1 MADKKVRYI
10 KWLIDW
16 TSGVLKATFT
26 MTTGSE
32 KIENFD
38 AKVIFPMWE
47 SFDEIQKHCIVT
59 GLKPKLE
66 DTTAAD
72 AVKALSALE
81 RWQFVT
87 KQWKQ
92 LTEEKIWSRKATPGE
107 RMTIGKL
114 SAEIA
119 KLPDEK
125 KAEIP
130 EELKAVLR
138 ASGVVI

>member
-1 MADKKVRYI
+1 MADKKRYI
-10 KWLIDW
+10 KWAIDW
-16 TSGVLKATFT
+16 ATGILKATFT

-38 AKVIFPMWE
+38 TKVIFPMWE
-47 SFDEIQKHCIVT
+47 SFNEVQKHCIVT

-72 AVKALSALE
+72 AVKALTALE
-81 RWQFVT
+81 RWTFVT
-87 KQWKQ
+87 RQWKQ
-92 LTEEKIWSRKATPGE
+92 LTEEKIWSKKAATGE